1 MKNNGLC
8 LGLLSVILLFVQA
21 CTLHEFNPEE
31 WAVEPELELSEN
43 YVIFTS
49 VVGSQKI
56 SVTTNYDSFT
66 AKTDAEW
73 CHITTDID
81 SMCFW
86 VEVDPNES
94 VEQRVA
100 IVQISVSRGNK
111 SLIRNFSVVQVGGIW
126 DTIGDFN
133 VFWQHEVGVGQR
145 DALVELIEGLKF
157 VEGGTFLM
165 GDSVNAHWVT
175 LSSFYIGK
183 FEVTQKQWNALMFR
197 NSALFRGE
205 NLPIENISWAD
216 ALEFVNRLSELTNL
230 DFALPTEAQ
239 WEYAARG
246 GKYSL
251 GYKYPGSNDYT
262 EVAHFVD
269 VFTSEDSPLYTT
281 VAGGSKLPNEL
292 GLYDMAG
299 NVAEF
304 CFDWYDA
311 DFSAVPT
318 DQDPIG
324 VDTGIYKVVRGG
336 RFSFPYLQY
345 EVSRRNFCGV
355 SYINENTGI
364 RVVLKP

>member
-1 MKNNGLC
+1 MKSNGLC
-8 LGLLSVILLFVQA
+8 FVLLSVILLFVQA
-21 CTLHEFNPEE
+21 CTLREFNPEE

-43 YVIFTS
+43 YVVFTS

-66 AKTDAEW
+66 VKTDDEW
-73 CHITTDID
+73 CHVVADTD

-100 IVQISVSRGNK
+100 IVKVSVSRGNK
-111 SLIRNFSVVQVGGIW
+111 SLIRNFSVIQVGGIW

-133 VFWQHEVGVGQR
+133 VFWQHEVGEGQR

-165 GDSVNAHWVT
+165 GDDVNAHWVT
-175 LSSFYIGK
+175 LSPYYIGK
-183 FEVTQKQWNALMFR
+183 FEVTQKQWNALMFH
-197 NSALFRGE
+197 NPSLFRGE
-205 NLPIENISWAD
+205 NLPVENISWSD
-216 ALEFVNRLSELTNL
+216 AFEFVNRLSELTNL

-246 GKYSL
+246 GKNSL
-251 GYKYPGSNDYT
+251 GYKYPGSNDFT

-269 VFTSEDSPLYTT
+269 QSITEDSPLYTT
-281 VAGGSKLPNEL
+281 VEGGSKLPNEL

-304 CFDWYDA
+304 CFDWYDP
-311 DFSAVPT
+311 DFSGVST

-324 VDTGIYKVVRGG
+324 PDTGIYKVVRGG
-336 RFSFPYLQY
+336 DISYLY
-345 EVSRRNFCGV
+345 LCFEVNWRSFCGV
-355 SYINENTGI
+355 GSIKKNTGI